1 MHPAV
6 LAGGIGALDVALTG
20 QAALYARHRDA
31 RDEARRGRRKAVPA
45 PTYRRPARR
54 PEAQEQLKGGA
65 GEDEPTQ

>member
-20 QAALYARHRDA
+20 QAALYARSRDD
-31 RDEARRGRRKAVPA
+31 RNEARRGRRKAVPA

-54 PEAQEQLKGGA
+54 PVGQEQPKRGPGK
-65 GEDEPTQ
+65 DEPTQ